1 MEGEGTSE
9 MEYTEIESSADYF
22 DSSILFNIINDVSAF
37 VLYMHQQ
44 VPSILQDMSIEF
56 DTLHEEY
63 KELGSELAQNE
74 LKASSRRKHT
84 GRMREVRQGIKRME
98 KLMNSVSGFQ
108 AAIKTLISETPNV
121 QEVLLILG
129 ATPLRPQ
136 YVYELCFSHK
146 NVVVRGADY
155 FVKHKAAEV
164 LSRKQAIRTLISK
177 DAGSAS
183 YPGPTKLFL
192 LVKAPS
198 SINLPLH
205 FIPKREF
212 RYSKKIKPFKLRFKC
227 KAQIHQMND
236 PGLDREFQV
245 GNSDDL
251 ANSSVEDSIWF
262 QCRHAIKGIA
272 FNRPDED

>member
-1 MEGEGTSE
+1 MEGEGSSE
-9 MEYTEIESSADYF
+9 MEYTEIEASADYF

-37 VLYMHQQ
+37 VLFMHQQ
-44 VPSILQDMSIEF
+44 LPSILQDMSIEF

-108 AAIKTLISETPNV
+108 SAIKLLITEIPNIE
-121 QEVLLILG
+121 EVLLILG

-136 YVYELCFSHK
+136 HVYQLCFLQRK
-146 NVVVRGADY
+146 AAVGGADD
-155 FVKHKAAEV
+155 FIKHKAAEV
-164 LSRKQAIRTLISK
+164 LSRKAIRTLISK
-177 DAGSAS
+177 DAGSSS

-192 LVKAPS
+192 LVKAPAS
-198 SINLPLH
+198 FNLPLH
-205 FIPKREF
+205 FIPKRDF
-212 RYSKKIKPFKLRFKC
+212 RYSKKIVPFKLRFKC
-227 KAQIHQMND
+227 KGQIQKMNA
-236 PGLDREFQV
+236 PDRESQV
-245 GNSDDL
+245 GNCDDL
-251 ANSSVEDSIWF
+251 TNSSVEDSIWF
-262 QCRHAIKGIA
+262 QCRHAIKGLA

>member
-1 MEGEGTSE
+1 MEGEGRSE
-9 MEYTEIESSADYF
+9 MEYTEIESSADCF

-44 VPSILQDMSIEF
+44 LPSTLQDMSIEF

-108 AAIKTLISETPNV
+108 VAIKSLISEAPNIE
-121 QEVLLILG
+121 EVLLILG

-136 YVYELCFSHK
+136 YVYEMCFSHK
-146 NVVVRGADY
+146 RFGLRGADN

-164 LSRKQAIRTLISK
+164 LSRKAIRTLISK
-177 DAGSAS
+177 DAGSVS
-183 YPGPTKLFL
+183 YP
-192 LVKAPS
+192 V
-198 SINLPLH
+198 
-205 FIPKREF
+205 
-212 RYSKKIKPFKLRFKC
+212 PFKLRFKC
-227 KAQIHQMND
+227 KAQIQQMKN
-236 PGLDREFQV
+236 PGHDRESHV

-251 ANSSVEDSIWF
+251 TNSSVEDPIWF
-262 QCRHAIKGIA
+262 QCRHAIKGLA